1 MGNAGA
7 LAQRGLEPRRV
18 SAVLQHGKSLCY
30 AAVSREAPFVGRVGA
45 SMAHARRN
53 TVSQRGHLKHLTSY
67 RPARGSTP
75 IKNRSILQVVHSS
88 AAMPKPLVQ
97 KLLVIRNLAISLG
110 PEDLIEA

>member
-18 SAVLQHGKSLCY
+18 RAVLQHGQSLCY
-30 AAVSREAPFVGRVGA
+30 AAVWREAPSDGRGGA

-53 TVSQRGHLKHLTSY
+53 TVSQRAHPKHLSSY

-75 IKNRSILQVVHSS
+75 IKNRSILQVVHCS
-88 AAMPKPLVQ
+88 AAMPKRLVPKLFGHQ
-97 KLLVIRNLAISLG
+97 KLGNQ
-110 PEDLIEA
+110 PEA